1 MHCRFIFVFF
11 VFLYAELGNANDS
24 AWNCEKTAGKEWN
37 CADHPSSDAKEN
49 SSIVPSESDS
59 SELNS
64 TELTP
69 TELKPTELNQVPPIS
84 LPVLAP
90 VLVPEKPK
98 AVSHPPPT
106 VTNRTGWTCAPNEE
120 DETWN
125 CGLIGVDPKG
135 ETREVRETVYASGW
149 LGAAFDPDQE
159 QIFKTLHS
167 QLKYDPWENCT
178 ASSRRVQQYSAS
190 KDRRDNAPMD
200 VTADYSEI
208 FDKEITSFFGNVDI
222 VRADQ
227 NIKSDRASYDT
238 VSETMDAQGHVFYNE
253 DELSL
258 YSDTA
263 LLNLAT
269 DEARLRNSLF
279 ISPSAPIRG
288 SADVVYRDSKFLSRY
303 KNAAFTSCR
312 PGNQD
317 WVVHAER
324 LKMNKLTGKA
334 AAKNAWIE
342 FKGLPVLYTPYIS
355 FPLDDRRLSGILPPT
370 FGSSDENG
378 FDMRIPYY
386 WNIAPNYDLTFWP
399 RYMSKRGGMLGGDF
413 RYLTEMTKGS
423 VGLEFLPYDT
433 LRKESRYSGAIKN
446 QTQFSSSLNSYID
459 LNYVSDKEYFDELN
473 NALGISNNRY
483 LRSQA
488 NLNYKSEGI
497 LFATHLEA
505 YQTIDNNI
513 ADSVKPYLK
522 LPQVTLNLDH
532 SFEEWPVDL
541 EMENEYV
548 FFYRNGRVNG
558 QRFNTKPS
566 ISFPIETSATFFK
579 PKASLQYTE
588 YFLQDQPSGT
598 NNTIS
603 RTLPIFSVD
612 SGLFFE
618 RDFNLFD
625 SSFQHT
631 IEPRAFYLYIPK
643 RDQSDIPLFDSSL
656 YDFNFNSMFRENRFS
671 GTDRIQDANQLT
683 VAMTSRLI
691 DSETGQERL
700 NLSVGEIFYFTDRE
714 VTLLNPLEPISNPL
728 RAGFH
733 PETNSTSNLVAE
745 LSGQL
750 TDHLSFS
757 SGIQWDPD
765 VNEFTRGQA
774 EIRFRNNPD
783 QIVNIGYRYRRDN
796 INAAATIIQTD
807 ASFRWPIYDN
817 WYGVGRWQY
826 SLKFNSTKESFLG
839 LEKESCCWR
848 FRVIWRRFANTITG
862 NVAED
867 KMDEG
872 VFVQLELKG
881 LTSFGDKVDEFLE
894 KNLKGYQRVK

>member
-11 VFLYAELGNANDS
+11 LFLYAELGNANDG
-24 AWNCEKTAGKEWN
+24 AWNCEKVAGKEWA
-37 CADHPSSDAKEN
+37 CAEQTSSDAKEN
-49 SSIVPSESDS
+49 SKIVPSESES
-59 SELNS
+59 SEL
-64 TELTP
+64 
-69 TELKPTELNQVPPIS
+69 KPAELNQVLPVS
-84 LPVLAP
+84 LPALTP
-90 VLVPEKPK
+90 VLVPENSQP
-98 AVSHPPPT
+98 VSQPPPT
-106 VTNRTGWTCAPNEE
+106 VANRTGWTCTPNEE

-125 CGLIGVDPKG
+125 CGLIGADPKG
-135 ETREVRETVYASGW
+135 ETREVGKTVYASGL
-149 LGAAFDPDQE
+149 LGAAFDFDQE

-167 QLKYDPWENCT
+167 QLNYDPWENCT

-190 KDRRDNAPMD
+190 KDIRNNAPMD
-200 VTADYSEI
+200 VTADYSEV
-208 FDKEITSFFGNVDI
+208 FDKEITSFFGNVEI

-238 VSETMDAQGHVFYNE
+238 VSETMDAQGHVFYDE

-303 KNAAFTSCR
+303 KNAAFTSCP

-334 AAKNAWIE
+334 AAKHAWIE

-378 FDMRIPYY
+378 FDMRVPYY
-386 WNIAPNYDLTFWP
+386 WNIAPNYDLTLWP

-413 RYLTEMTKGS
+413 RYMTEMTQGS
-423 VGLEFLPYDT
+423 VGLEFLPYDSI
-433 LRKESRYSGAIKN
+433 RQEPRYSGTIKN
-446 QTQFSSSLNSYID
+446 KTQFSSGLSSNMDINYI
-459 LNYVSDKEYFDELN
+459 SDKQYFDELN
-473 NALGISNNRY
+473 NALGISNDRY

-488 NLNYKSEGI
+488 NLNYFSEGI
-497 LFATHLEA
+497 SFVTRLEA
-505 YQTIDNNI
+505 YQTIDNTVN
-513 ADSVKPYLK
+513 DLDKPYLK

-532 SFEEWPVDL
+532 SFEEWPIDL
-541 EMENEYV
+541 KMDNEYV
-548 FFYRNGRVNG
+548 YFYRNGRVSG
-558 QRFNTKPS
+558 QRLNTKPS
-566 ISFPIETSATFFK
+566 ISFPIETPGMFFK
-579 PKASLQYTE
+579 PKASLQHTE
-588 YFLQDQPSGT
+588 YFLQDQNVGKDS
-598 NNTIS
+598 NIS
-603 RTLPIFSVD
+603 RTLPILSVD

-618 RDFNLFD
+618 RDIEFFD

-631 IEPRAFYLYIPK
+631 LEPRAFYLYIP
-643 RDQSDIPLFDSSL
+643 RTDQSDIPLFDTSL
-656 YDFNFNSMFRENRFS
+656 YDFNFSSMFRENRFS
-671 GTDRIQDANQLT
+671 GTDRVQDANQVT

-700 NLSVGEIFYFTDRE
+700 NLSVGEIFYFSDRE
-714 VTLLNPLEPISNPL
+714 VTVSGP
-728 RAGFH
+728 A
-733 PETNSTSNLVAE
+733 ETNSTSNLVVE

-757 SGIQWDPD
+757 SGIQWNPD
-765 VNEFTRGQA
+765 VNDITRGQA

-807 ASFRWPIYDN
+807 TSFRWPIYDN

-862 NVAED
+862 DADED

-894 KNLKGYQRVK
+894 KNLKGYQRVE